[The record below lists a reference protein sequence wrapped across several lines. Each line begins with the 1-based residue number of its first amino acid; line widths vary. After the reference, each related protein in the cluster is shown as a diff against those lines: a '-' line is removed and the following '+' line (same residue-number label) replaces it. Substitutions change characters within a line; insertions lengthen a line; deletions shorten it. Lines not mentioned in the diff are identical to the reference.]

1 MSEESIDQATAQPAV
16 ATPAVTVLSS
26 PSDRDATHS
35 NASKSLIDE
44 IADSALDET
53 AIVIDSAVPDWCNLG
68 LTLRIV
74 VAINLLFFCI
84 AALDAASLTQWLT
97 QWLRLAMLIEPVLI
111 ASLLFGCLMRHVTWR
126 WPPRLQFAMVLVLP
140 ALLTL
145 AAERILSANG
155 ELRPLTLWRDAAFAI
170 LLTAAVLYWAKLR
183 ERAYSPALAEAQ
195 LQALQSR
202 IRPHFLFNSLNAA
215 LGLIRSDPRRAETVL
230 EDIADLFRVL
240 MRDSRERV
248 PLSNEIDLCKQ
259 YLAIEQLRLG
269 DRLATDWRV
278 DDGALAALVPTLLLQ
293 PLIENAVHHGI
304 EPSQTGG
311 VIEIDIARVGRTV
324 EISIANPW
332 QGDAAALSTR
342 GNRIGLDNVRQ
353 RLSLVHDLE
362 ATIDSA
368 VRDGRYIV
376 RIRMPAERR
385 RAPRGRDPSP
395 SQPPL
400 EREGVTEQRRGHDD

>member
-1 MSEESIDQATAQPAV
+1 MSEEIIDQATAQPAV
-16 ATPAVTVLSS
+16 ATSAATALPS

-35 NASKSLIDE
+35 NASKSFIGDGG
-44 IADSALDET
+44 DGALDET

-84 AALDAASLTQWLT
+84 AALDAASFTQWLT

-111 ASLLFGCLMRHVTWR
+111 ASLLFGCLMRRVTWR
-126 WPPRLQFAMVLVLP
+126 WPARLQFAMVLVLP

-145 AAERILSANG
+145 AAENILSASG
-155 ELRPLTLWRDAAFAI
+155 TLRPLTLWRDAAFAI
-170 LLTAAVLYWAKLR
+170 LVTAVVLYWAKLR
-183 ERAYSPALAEAQ
+183 ARAYSPALAEAQ

-248 PLSNEIDLCKQ
+248 PLGNEIDLCKQ
-259 YLAIEQLRLG
+259 YLAIEKLRLG

-278 DDGALAALVPTLLLQ
+278 DDGALPALVPTLLLQ

-311 VIEIDIARVGRTV
+311 VIEIAIARVGRYV

-332 QGDAAALSTR
+332 QGDAAAVLTR

-368 VRDGRYIV
+368 VRDGRYVV
-376 RIRMPAERR
+376 RMRIPAERR
-385 RAPRGRDPSP
+385 RAPRGRNPSL

-400 EREGVTEQRRGHDD
+400 